1 MLKNINIFILTFIS
15 FLMLI
20 SSANSISDSV
30 SFDHSHSVFT
40 GLLKS
45 NVDNG
50 KVDYKGFINSRDQ
63 FNNYLQSLGNVT
75 EKQYNSWTD
84 EQKLAFWINAYNA
97 FTIQAI
103 IDNYPIKR
111 SFTLVGIFYAPKN
124 SILQIPGVWKK
135 LKFKAAGRDV
145 TLDHIEHGIL
155 RVDFNEPRIH
165 AAINCASL
173 GCPDLMNEAYTADK
187 LDSQLD
193 LASINFVNN
202 SYKGVQITPNGK
214 NVKVS
219 KIFKWF
225 GEDFYE
231 NYNDEIFS
239 DRKKR
244 DNGALG
250 FIITYSQ
257 DEEAKKVIES
267 NDFKL
272 KHLHY
277 DWSLNEK

>member
-1 MLKNINIFILTFIS
+1 MLKNLDFTLLVFII
-15 FLMLI
+15 FLMFHV
-20 SSANSISDSV
+20 SANATNDKSP
-30 SFDHSHSVFT
+30 FDHSHSVFT
-40 GLLKS
+40 ALLKS
-45 NVDNG
+45 NVDSG
-50 KVDYKGFINSRDQ
+50 KVDYKGFIKSRDQ
-63 FNNYLQSLGNVT
+63 FNNYLQSLGIVT
-75 EKQYNSWTD
+75 EKQYNSWTE

-111 SFTLVGIFYAPKN
+111 SFTLVGIFYAPEN

-135 LKFKAAGRDV
+135 LKFQAAGRDV

-165 AAINCASL
+165 AAINCASI
-173 GCPDLMNEAYTADK
+173 GCPDLMNEAYTADR
-187 LDSQLD
+187 LSAQLD

-202 SYKGVQITPNGK
+202 SYKGVQIAPDGK
-214 NVKVS
+214 SVKVS

-231 NYNDEIFS
+231 NYNNEIFS
-239 DRKKR
+239 ERKKR
-244 DNGALG
+244 DNGVLG
-250 FIITYSQ
+250 FIITYTQ

-277 DWSLNEK
+277 DWTLNEK